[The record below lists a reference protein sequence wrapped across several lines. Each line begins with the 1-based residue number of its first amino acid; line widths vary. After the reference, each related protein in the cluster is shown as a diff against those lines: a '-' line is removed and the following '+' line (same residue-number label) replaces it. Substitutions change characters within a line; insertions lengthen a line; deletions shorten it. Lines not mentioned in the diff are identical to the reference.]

1 MKTGSKF
8 WACMVGIAAVTGA
21 LLVGKFTAEF
31 GGCVS
36 VMVVS
41 FITGNAFITG
51 KALANGKDASIA

>member
-1 MKTGSKF
+1 MTGGTKF
-8 WACMVGIAAVTGA
+8 WACMVGIVAVTGA
-21 LLVGKFTAEF
+21 LFRGVFTAEF

-51 KALANGKDASIA
+51 KALTNGRQVGDA